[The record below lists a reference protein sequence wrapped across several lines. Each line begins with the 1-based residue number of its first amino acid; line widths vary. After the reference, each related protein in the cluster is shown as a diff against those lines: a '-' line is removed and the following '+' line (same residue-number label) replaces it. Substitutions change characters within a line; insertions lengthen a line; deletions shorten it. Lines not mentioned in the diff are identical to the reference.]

1 MQLEF
6 CPQMPETKKY
16 PTLVWLDLEMT
27 GLDPDSERIIEIAV
41 AVTNHDL
48 TEITQ
53 GPNLVISQPQEF
65 IENMDEWNT
74 NQHNNSGLV
83 DSVKVTKITIEEAQ
97 KQTLE
102 FLNIHGEKGRSPL
115 CGNSISHDRRFLR
128 RYMPEVE
135 SFFHYRN
142 VDVSSIKELIKR
154 WNPKLL
160 EGYKKQGGHRAM
172 ADVMESIAE
181 LRYYKENFF
190 V

>member
-1 MQLEF
+1 MSE
-6 CPQMPETKKY
+6 KKNY

-27 GLDPDSERIIEIAV
+27 GLDPDSERIIEIAI

-48 TEITQ
+48 TEIIE
-53 GPNLVISQPQEF
+53 GPNLVIKQPQEF
-65 IENMDEWNT
+65 IDNMDEWNT

-83 DSVKVTKITIEEAQ
+83 DSLKVTKITIEEAER
-97 KQTLE
+97 QTID
-102 FLNIHGEKGRSPL
+102 FLNAYGEKGRSPL

-154 WNPKLL
+154 WKPELL
-160 EGYKKQGGHRAM
+160 EGYRKQGGHRAM
-172 ADVMESIAE
+172 ADVLESIEE
-181 LRYYKENFF
+181 LRYYKDNFF
-190 V
+190 I

>member
-1 MQLEF
+1 
-6 CPQMPETKKY
+6 MPETKKY

-48 TEITQ
+48 TEIKE
-53 GPNLVISQPQEF
+53 GPNLVIKQPKEF
-65 IENMDEWNT
+65 IDNMDEWNT

-83 DSVKVTKITIEEAQ
+83 ESLKVTKITIEEAER
-97 KQTLE
+97 QTLE
-102 FLNIHGEKGRSPL
+102 FLNLHAEKSLSPL

-154 WNPKLL
+154 WNPKIL
-160 EGYKKQGGHRAM
+160 EGYKKISGHRAM
-172 ADVMESIAE
+172 SDVLESIEE
-181 LRYYKENFF
+181 LKYYKANFF
-190 V
+190 D